1 MGVPA
6 FYRWLSEKYPK
17 AIEDILEERVV
28 YLHGTHTRIPFD
40 ATRPNPSGL
49 ECDNLY
55 IDMNGI
61 IHPCSHPE
69 VGPQPTCEEE
79 MFDNVCRYVDRL
91 FRVMRPRQLLYLAI
105 DGVAPRA
112 KMNQQRSRRFRSAQE
127 ARETAELEEHVRT
140 ELTQMGQVLPKAKPP
155 WDSNVITPGTPFMLK
170 LSEFIRFYIRK
181 RIREDRAWQSIRV
194 IFSDAS
200 IPGEGE
206 HKIMS
211 HVRLQRSQPGYNP
224 NLVHV
229 LHGLDADL
237 IMLALATHEVNFYIS
252 RELVLFGR
260 KSQEDHDQRQ
270 MECGFRDKQ
279 RLLDEAASDAME
291 LVDNQGKPLQRVNI
305 PILREYLAFEFKE
318 CLTGLPFTPSLER
331 LIDDIVFLCFFV
343 GNDFLPHLPSLDI
356 RDGALDFLFNVYKR
370 LLPSLGDYI
379 TNHGG
384 QVNLSH
390 VDVILAEVGAI
401 EDYVFSMKHA
411 NEENQKKRRQDMLKR
426 NTSRGPPH
434 HQAIKQEETP
444 KVMGRAAKILEQQRI
459 KEEAASK
466 TMKQTAKAN
475 AVAAAELK
483 RSLGLAAVKEES
495 QEEGTKRKAEEIS
508 EDLDN
513 ETVKAEP
520 EGDDDDEED
529 EFAPEITVPD
539 IDPETARKF
548 KEQVKAQQ
556 QKKLDEYSTSIED
569 NVRLH
574 EAGWKDRYYS
584 DKCKADDVTQHGGR
598 EHLFRS
604 YVMGLCWVMKYY
616 YDGCPSWKWYYPFHY
631 APFASDLKNIER
643 FQKDCKN
650 FELAEPFK
658 PVEQLMAVLPEDSK
672 HAIPKASRWLMYD
685 EESPI
690 IDFYPKEVPVDP
702 NGKAMPW
709 LWVVLLPFIEED
721 RLLAAY
727 KPTVEKWTSTELFCN
742 ARGLDDG
749 YVYVHKT
756 HPLAPKLEILY
767 ESADG
772 SSPAKLRV
780 TDGSAGKRGLTGS
793 IRLPLSNEVIKVEAE
808 VQVEL
813 PASAEQI
820 KRSTHDNLFTEP
832 IHENMALCAAF
843 TEPPKLSHKSVLLP
857 GARPPP
863 AKLKREDLVIR
874 RPRLNRGGGT
884 IANLG
889 AANGRSQEQ
898 GYGSMNI
905 GTYERNVAERNGRGR
920 DMYQTGIREWG
931 AAEPMPKK
939 YQIGGGVHHAPYPSN
954 PFNRPP
960 QQQPHHYQP
969 QLPAWQ
975 NQQPQWHPNQQQGGN
990 GHVQAPSSQ
999 WQNQQAGQRPP
1010 FNGGGQQ
1017 GYNQQGQQQ
1026 YAHQGYN
1033 YQGQQQQGTQRPPH
1047 QRPYSGPNQNNQLQQ
1062 NGGQRQGH
1070 TFQHLNRSAPPHA
1083 QLPPQRANPNVIND
1097 LRSQLAS
1104 TLQQNRQGGNKN
1116 RK

>member
-17 AIEDILEERVV
+17 AIEDILEERVL

-40 ATRPNPSGL
+40 VTRPNPSGV

-69 VGPQPTCEEE
+69 VGPQPTTEEE

-91 FRVMRPRQLLYLAI
+91 VRVMRPRQLLYLAI

-127 ARETAELEEHVRT
+127 AREMAELEDHVRT
-140 ELTQMGQVLPKAKPP
+140 ELQQMGQVIPKAKAP

-181 RIREDRAWQSIRV
+181 RMADDKGWQRIRV

-224 NLVHV
+224 NLVHI

-260 KSQEDHDQRQ
+260 KSQDDHDQRQ
-270 MECGFRDKQ
+270 LENGFREQQ
-279 RLLDEAASDAME
+279 RLMDEQASDAME
-291 LVDNQGKPLQRVNI
+291 LIDNQGKPLQRVNI
-305 PILREYLAFEFKE
+305 STLREYLAFEFKE
-318 CLTGLPFTPSLER
+318 CLEGLPFTPSLER

-370 LLPSLGDYI
+370 LLPSLGDYV
-379 TNHGG
+379 TTHGG

-401 EDYVFSMKHA
+401 EDYVFDMKHA
-411 NEENQKKRRQDMLKR
+411 NEENQKKRRQDMLKSSNPR
-426 NTSRGPPH
+426 ENQS
-434 HQAIKQEETP
+434 KQEQH
-444 KVMGRAAKILEQQRI
+444 KIMGRAAKILEQQRI
-459 KEEAASK
+459 KEEASK
-466 TMKQTAKAN
+466 DSKKSLKQTSDAN
-475 AVAAAELK
+475 AVAPAKLK
-483 RSLGLAAVKEES
+483 VTLGAVVQKEI
-495 QEEGTKRKAEEIS
+495 QGKGTNEVGKRKAEVLKDGVDKDTIVNEP
-508 EDLDN
+508 EDDDN
-513 ETVKAEP
+513 EV
-520 EGDDDDEED
+520 
-529 EFAPEITVPD
+529 EFAPDIVVPE
-539 IDPETARKF
+539 IDPETAKKF
-548 KEQVKAQQ
+548 KEMVKAQQ
-556 QKKLDEYSTSIED
+556 QKKLDDYSNSVED

-574 EAGWKDRYYS
+574 ETGWKDRYYT

-643 FQKDCKN
+643 FLKDCKS

-672 HAIPKASRWLMYD
+672 HAIPKASRWLMSD
-685 EESPI
+685 DESPI
-690 IDFYPKEVPVDP
+690 IDFYPKDVPVDP

-727 KPTVEKWTSTELFCN
+727 KPSVEKWSPTELFCN

-749 YVYVHKT
+749 YVYVHKS
-756 HPLAPKLEILY
+756 HPLAPKLEVLY
-767 ESADG
+767 EAVKGDNQT
-772 SSPAKLRV
+772 KLRV
-780 TDGSAGKRGLTGS
+780 TDGSAGKRGLTGLV
-793 IRLPLSNEVIKVEAE
+793 RLPLSNEIVKTEAD
-808 VQVEL
+808 VRVEL
-813 PASAEQI
+813 PPSAEQI
-820 KRSTHDNLFTEP
+820 KRVSHDNLFTEP
-832 IHENMALCAAF
+832 IEENVAFCAAF
-843 TEPPKLSHKSVLLP
+843 TEPAKLSHKSVLLP

-863 AKLKREDLVIR
+863 PRLKREDLVIR

-889 AANGRSQEQ
+889 ASNGKSQEK

-905 GTYERNVAERNGRGR
+905 GTYERDLAERNGRGR
-920 DMYQTGIREWG
+920 DMYQTGIRQWG
-931 AAEPMPKK
+931 AMEPTPKR
-939 YQIGGGVHHAPYPSN
+939 YQSGVGQQHPPYPPN

-960 QQQPHHYQP
+960 QQVYQQQQQVPQIPPWQLNHQPNCP
-969 QLPAWQ
+969 PWQ
-975 NQQPQWHPNQQQGGN
+975 HQQPNHGGN
-990 GHVQAPSSQ
+990 GHHPP
-999 WQNQQAGQRPP
+999 QNQRPGSQNQTFHLAGQQSY
-1010 FNGGGQQ
+1010 NHQQ
-1017 GYNQQGQQQ
+1017 GYSQQGQQQ
-1026 YAHQGYN
+1026 ETGANHQP
-1033 YQGQQQQGTQRPPH
+1033 QH
-1047 QRPYSGPNQNNQLQQ
+1047 QRPYSGGNQNYQPQQ
-1062 NGGQRQGH
+1062 NSTQRQGH
-1070 TFQHLNRSAPPHA
+1070 SFQNLNRSAPLGQH
-1083 QLPPQRANPNVIND
+1083 QHPQRANPNVIND
-1097 LRSQLAS
+1097 LRSQLAN
-1104 TLQQNRQGGNKN
+1104 TLQQHRQGGNNN
-1116 RK
+1116 RR